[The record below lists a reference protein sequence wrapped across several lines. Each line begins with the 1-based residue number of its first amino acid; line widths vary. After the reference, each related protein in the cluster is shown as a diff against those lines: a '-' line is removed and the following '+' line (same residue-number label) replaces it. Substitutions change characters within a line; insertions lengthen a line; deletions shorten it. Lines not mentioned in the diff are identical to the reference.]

1 LDVSAISLKSESPT
15 IDEDLSGVV
24 AGGSVALTW
33 SRLSVD
39 LLYLQGSADPEGDHA
54 RSYITGVGTQRWLFW
69 ELRLA
74 AQTRLGSP
82 VLLAYFEGW
91 NGVSSKLDVA
101 ESLDRAQG
109 LEGGLRLEPQ
119 GTPFWAR
126 VGYRVDH
133 SRLGGGVRRE
143 TAEYITVGL
152 GVALGAR

>member
-1 LDVSAISLKSESPT
+1 LDVSAISVKSESPT
-15 IDEDLSGVV
+15 IDENLSGVV

-39 LLYLQGSADPEGDHA
+39 LHA

-109 LEGGLRLEPQ
+109 LEGGLRLEPR

-126 VGYRVDH
+126 IGYRVDH
-133 SRLGGGVRRE
+133 TRLGGGVRRE
-143 TAEYITVGL
+143 TAEYIMVGL